1 MGLFNKSKKNQA
13 PTSTTNTQ
21 NTSQPMPS
29 IATKV
34 NKKAKGSITARVIR
48 EKRKI
53 ETRARNKKT
62 SELNEIKSDALFRA
76 RMVKQLQEIDTLLED
91 DAVYSVTVEVAERDL
106 SAFIKAIY
114 REEMGAYDISQV
126 DDYSFEIAKK
136 EIYI

>member
-29 IATKV
+29 ITAKV
-34 NKKAKGSITARVIR
+34 SKQAKGSITARVIR